1 MIKHYYSGMI
11 TASLLLA
18 FLTLIIVIINF
29 FNIPIASSVF
39 IFSLIWTVAAIL
51 FLIMT
56 YKSPQVGFLLSVFC
70 ILTVIR
76 ILGVNGLYIAVA
88 PACLAF
94 LILIILFFYIA
105 YQNVH
110 YFETSQQFSYGIP
123 NRISAFEWHLTFIR
137 MYIGYDLFAHFAEK
151 LFAGPVSFQGDV
163 KAFLRLGITNPDF
176 LVRLAGLCE
185 LGGAIAIGLGF
196 LTRLGS
202 LGITL
207 YLIIATVLGNHFQ
220 KGFIW
225 ANPGGGWEYPVMWAV
240 LLLSF
245 CVLGAG
251 KYSIDASLQQK
262 FELPQWLQKLM
273 GAPLPQSKT

>member
-1 MIKHYYSGMI
+1 MIKNYYPGMI

-94 LILIILFFYIA
+94 LILIILFSILLIK
-105 YQNVH
+105 
-110 YFETSQQFSYGIP
+110 TSI
-123 NRISAFEWHLTFIR
+123 IL
-137 MYIGYDLFAHFAEK
+137 K
-151 LFAGPVSFQGDV
+151 PVSNFRTAFQIV
-163 KAFLRLGITNPDF
+163 LALLNGI
-176 LVRLAGLCE
+176 
-185 LGGAIAIGLGF
+185 
-196 LTRLGS
+196 
-202 LGITL
+202 
-207 YLIIATVLGNHFQ
+207 
-220 KGFIW
+220 
-225 ANPGGGWEYPVMWAV
+225 
-240 LLLSF
+240 
-245 CVLGAG
+245 
-251 KYSIDASLQQK
+251 
-262 FELPQWLQKLM
+262 
-273 GAPLPQSKT
+273 